1 LGLATKILDYDIAQ
15 DGLLP
20 NLLAFNVGV
29 ELGQILALAM
39 ILIVMG
45 YWRKSASFWKN
56 AYTANV
62 VIMSAGFILIGY
74 QMTGY
79 FVAQS

>member
-1 LGLATKILDYDIAQ
+1 
-15 DGLLP
+15 
-20 NLLAFNVGV
+20 
-29 ELGQILALAM
+29 
-39 ILIVMG
+39 MG
-45 YWRKSASFWKN
+45 YWRKSSSFWKH

-62 VIMSAGFILIGY
+62 VMMSAGFILIGY